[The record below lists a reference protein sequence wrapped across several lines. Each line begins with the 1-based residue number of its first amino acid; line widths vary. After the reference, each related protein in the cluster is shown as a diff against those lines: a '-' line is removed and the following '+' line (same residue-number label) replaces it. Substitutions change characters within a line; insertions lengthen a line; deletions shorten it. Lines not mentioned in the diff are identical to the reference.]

1 MGVFFLFRN
10 HAEPFLDEHAAMI
23 DLLRPVFAAQMAKLV
38 RIHHRS
44 NFTFPK
50 TEGEVEGDED
60 ADEGSGEGWRDAA

>member
-1 MGVFFLFRN
+1 
-10 HAEPFLDEHAAMI
+10 
-23 DLLRPVFAAQMAKLV
+23 MAKLV